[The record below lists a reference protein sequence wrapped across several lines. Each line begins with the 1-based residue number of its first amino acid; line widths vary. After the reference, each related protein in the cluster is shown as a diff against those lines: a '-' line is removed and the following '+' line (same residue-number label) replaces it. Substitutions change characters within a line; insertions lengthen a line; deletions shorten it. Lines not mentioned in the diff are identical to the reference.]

1 MQVVRLDVLSGIGR
15 AVGSQYATRAVPT
28 FMLFDGHGNA
38 IYRQAG
44 LLDTDKVKTLV
55 QQVNERK

>member
-15 AVGSQYATRAVPT
+15 AVGSQYGTRAVPT
-28 FMLFDGHGNA
+28 FVLFDGRGNA

-44 LLDTDKVKTLV
+44 LLDTDKIKGLV
-55 QQVNERK
+55 LQVNERE